1 MDFGLTDEQR
11 RFYEELL
18 RFFAED
24 RVQKS
29 IEEMRTLPPRREDG
43 FPDIYRWLG
52 ERGWLAVNWPVEYG
66 GLGKTAVEA
75 GLVSE
80 QLALNGVPDLT
91 HVLSVDI
98 VGLFLLLVG
107 TPEQKRRFLPPI
119 ARGEKAATV
128 LYTEPQSGSDL
139 SSLQT
144 RAERDGDGWR
154 LYGRKTFPMKSPWA
168 EHALTA
174 ARTRDTGNKF
184 EGITLFMVPLR
195 EGGVEIRPL
204 WGMGNERFDD
214 ALLDG
219 VRVTPDDVVGGV
231 DRGWQIINS
240 VLALERTGVDYQGR
254 VRRWTDMMIARAR
267 ATGKLSDP
275 QVAHQ
280 LAALDAQA
288 TAGRLL
294 TFRVLGN
301 VSRGVIDEVASAMAK
316 WYNTELGKSVV
327 RAWLELEGLEAVL
340 SQWDGEAPIDG
351 ILEGAYRE
359 TPGMT
364 IAAGTSEIML
374 YVIAA
379 NGLRLFQ

>member
-11 RFYEELL
+11 RFYDEL
-18 RFFAED
+18 RAFFAED

-43 FPDIYRWLG
+43 FPEIYRWLG
-52 ERGWLAVNWPVEYG
+52 ERAWLAINWPVEYG

-107 TPEQKRRFLPPI
+107 TPEQKKRFLPPI

-128 LYTEPQSGSDL
+128 LYTEPDSGSDL
-139 SSLQT
+139 SSLRT
-144 RAERDGDGWR
+144 RAEPDGDGWR
-154 LYGRKTFPMKSPWA
+154 IYGRKTFPMKSPWA
-168 EHALTA
+168 EHALIA
-174 ARTRDTGNKF
+174 VRTRDTGNKF

-195 EGGVEIRPL
+195 AGGVEIRPL

-219 VRVTPDDVVGGV
+219 VRVTPDDVVGAV
-231 DRGWQIINS
+231 DRGWQIINA

-267 ATGKLSDP
+267 ATGRLSDP
-275 QVAHQ
+275 HFAHQ
-280 LAALDAQA
+280 LAALDAQVS
-288 TAGRLL
+288 AGRLL
-294 TFRVLGN
+294 TFRVLSN
-301 VSRGVIDEVASAMAK
+301 ISRGKIDEVASAMAK
-316 WYNTELGKSVV
+316 WYNTELGKQVV
-327 RAWLELEGLEAVL
+327 RLWLELEGLEAVL
-340 SQWDGEAPIDG
+340 SQWDGEAPLDG